1 MRSGKEKRFQM
12 AAGIIGKKVGMTRV
26 FTDKG
31 EQVPVTLVQA
41 GPCTIIGKRTQETDK
56 YTALRVGFGKRKA
69 SRITQPRAGEAK
81 KANVEAPQYIRE
93 FRVTEEELA
102 KFEIGQVIGADFFE
116 KGQTIDLVGWSKGK
130 GFAGVVKKFKV
141 GGHVATHGTHERF
154 RHIGSIG
161 ARKSPGRVFKN
172 QAMPGHQGTDR
183 ITVQN
188 LEIVGVDAVN
198 NILLIGGSI
207 PGAPNGLVMVKPSK
221 KVAIRASHKAN
232 KK

>member
-26 FTDKG
+26 FTDNG
-31 EQVPVTLVQA
+31 EQIPVTVLEV
-41 GPCTIIGKRTQETDK
+41 GPCTIIGKRTPETDK
-56 YTALRVGFGKRKA
+56 YSAIRVGFGKRKA

-81 KANVEAPQYIRE
+81 KANVDVPQFIRE

-102 KFEIGQVIGADFFE
+102 NYEIGQVIKADAFE
-116 KGQTIDLVGWSKGK
+116 KGQIIDLVGWSKGK

-141 GGHVATHGTHERF
+141 GGHVATHGSHEAF

-161 ARKSPGRVFKN
+161 QRKSPGRVFKN
-172 QAMPGHQGTDR
+172 KTMPGRLGNDR
-183 ITVQN
+183 KTIQN
-188 LEIVGVDAVN
+188 LEIVGVDAEN
-198 NILLIGGSI
+198 NILLVGGSV

-221 KVAIRASHKAN
+221 KLAIRTAHKAN